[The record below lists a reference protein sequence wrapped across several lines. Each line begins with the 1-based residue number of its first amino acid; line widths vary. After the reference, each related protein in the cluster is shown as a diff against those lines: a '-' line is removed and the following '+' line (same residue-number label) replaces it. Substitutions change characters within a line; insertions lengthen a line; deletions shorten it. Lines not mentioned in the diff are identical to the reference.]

1 MSRRSKQRRQRQQ
14 LAAKTAQVQNP
25 AAWLQS
31 TAETE
36 RWTIPQD
43 GALYSRQAELFQR
56 LSWVRIAVSVVS
68 QAAATIPFS
77 VKKMVGEKLKDIPN
91 HAFETLLRRP
101 NPLQSRFEFLEAVY
115 NYYRLTGNAYIWL
128 NRAGPDAEPVEMWVL
143 PSHRVLPVPDGRL
156 YLRGYMFTNDHG
168 QKIPLE
174 TWEVVHLKSFHPLD
188 SFVGLSP
195 VEAFATVAVG
205 DIGMQEWN
213 TNFFARDHAKSAGI
227 LAFADAID
235 DPTWQRMDQDAKR
248 QGGGTKRA
256 MMRLRGVGKGGVE
269 WIAMNLSQKDMEFLQ
284 ARNFNKEEIY
294 SIYAPGLASVLAV
307 NATEANATAGESTM
321 QTYALYPLL
330 VAFGEKLTNDV
341 LPAYGPDLVG
351 SFDDPRRKDRALE
364 LQEQE
369 AFERTHTIDEVRE
382 KYYEASPIGDDRG
395 ELLPKEIGS
404 GRTSGAA
411 RAENAASDQAAGT
424 QPILGY
430 HIEQGVVGKN
440 ESRATL
446 GLPPVD
452 ETEDLKQRKLKGQL
466 EIMKAA
472 TDAGLD
478 TETAARLAGI
488 EGVVVR
494 TVAPPPPRA
503 LPAPAEEPADPMA
516 DHAEHEADPEEM
528 QAADLERWERKA
540 VKAVKA
546 GRSAAVKFDSTA
558 IEPEIAEQ
566 IREGLAEAAGPAEV
580 REVFA
585 ALKAQVLTPIE
596 RALADKIAAIFQ
608 RVGGQT
614 VRDIIAGADI
624 SFNQLDASLRS
635 ALLPAILEYALATMA
650 DLAEEIGPDFDP
662 AQMMTTASQ
671 WAQTYT
677 FDLVKGLTDTTRTVV
692 QDAIAA
698 YTSTPGMTREALEQ
712 LLRPAF
718 GLVRSEMIAVSEITR
733 SASAS
738 ARMYQA
744 YLAENGLAFTRRN
757 VTNADDRVC
766 SICGPLNGKTEAD
779 WPNDQ
784 GPPWHP
790 RCRCAVTLT
799 RVKP

>member
-14 LAAKTAQVQNP
+14 LATKTAQVQNP

-43 GALYSRQAELFQR
+43 GELYSRQAELFQR

-91 HAFETLLRRP
+91 HAFEKLLQRP

-128 NRAGPDAEPVEMWVL
+128 NRASPDAEPAELWVL

-156 YLRGYMFTNDHG
+156 YLRGYVFTNDHG

-174 TWEVVHLKSFHPLD
+174 PWEVVHLKSFHPLD

-235 DPTWQRMDQDAKR
+235 DTTWQRMDQDAKR

-330 VAFGEKLTNDV
+330 VAFAEKLTNDV

-382 KYYEASPIGDDRG
+382 KYYEAKPIGDDRG
-395 ELLPKEIGS
+395 RLLPAEITHGLTD
-404 GRTSGAA
+404 GRTTEE
-411 RAENAASDQAAGT
+411 RTPPQLAEVAGMT
-424 QPILGY
+424 ITD
-430 HIEQGVVGKN
+430 V
-440 ESRATL
+440 
-446 GLPPVD
+446 
-452 ETEDLKQRKLKGQL
+452 TER
-466 EIMKAA
+466 
-472 TDAGLD
+472 
-478 TETAARLAGI
+478 
-488 EGVVVR
+488 
-494 TVAPPPPRA
+494 PA
-503 LPAPAEEPADPMA
+503 LPAPAEEPAEPMI
-516 DHAEHEADPEEM
+516 ERVEREADPEEM
-528 QAADLERWERKA
+528 KAADLERWERKA
-540 VKAVKA
+540 IKAIKA
-546 GRSAAVKFDSTA
+546 GRSAVVKFDSAA
-558 IEPEIAEQ
+558 IEPEIVEQ

-585 ALKAQVLTPIE
+585 ALKAQVLTPVE

-608 RVGGQT
+608 RIGGQT
-614 VRDIIAGADI
+614 VRDIIAGSDFR
-624 SFNQLDASLRS
+624 FNQLDASLRS

-718 GLVRSEMIAVSEITR
+718 GQTRSELIAVSEITR
-733 SASAS
+733 SAGAS

-766 SICGPLNGKTEAD
+766 SICGPLNGKTEDA